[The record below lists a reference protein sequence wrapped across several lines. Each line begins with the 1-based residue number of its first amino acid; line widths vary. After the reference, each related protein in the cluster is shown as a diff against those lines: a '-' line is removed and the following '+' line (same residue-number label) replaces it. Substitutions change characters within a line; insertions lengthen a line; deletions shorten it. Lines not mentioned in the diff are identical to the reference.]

1 MSKQKIKVKGDD
13 LKTKNIVSYGVGH
26 FMNDLCASC
35 WFYFLSYYMI
45 EILKIGETNAGY
57 VMLSGQL
64 ADAIATPLVGILSD
78 KTKTRLGKRTPWYIG
93 GSVLVVASFI
103 LIFVKV
109 IPDDT
114 SDMWMLVY
122 YLTFPALFNIG
133 WASVQ
138 VSHMALCPGLSLN
151 KKNKELMVRIRTGFT
166 FMAQTIT
173 LIVSFLYFW
182 LIKDKMLQYELL
194 STTCIGLGIITTILF
209 LIFCKET
216 KLTKNILQYRETMRL
231 SLEENNMFTESLEG
245 KETRDSGPEGPE
257 VPDISEEPI
266 KEVINW
272 KYWMSKPNY
281 YAYMMVYMFIRL
293 SINVTCTVIP
303 FYLEYILKYKKT
315 ENGGTPL
322 EFSIVMLISTVGSI
336 FNSLVIQYFI
346 EKAIQSH
353 NKRKILMAISA
364 VTVVLG
370 CVPMMFLNE
379 DNRWPI
385 YGMAFIFGVGFSL
398 GLSTASSL
406 TNDVVGSK
414 GTKGAFVYGSFSFAD
429 KLSCGL
435 VLAFFLPLI
444 KTNHL
449 VLIYT
454 MSVLPPVS
462 LILGLM
468 IVYCRSES
476 PKNAMCTKN
485 FQRSIIENSRFTFIQ
500 ND

>member
-1 MSKQKIKVKGDD
+1 MSEAKIKVKGDD

-35 WFYFLSYYMI
+35 WFYFLSYYLI

-64 ADAIATPLVGILSD
+64 ADAFATPLVGIWSD
-78 KTKTRLGKRTPWYIG
+78 QTNSSLGKRTPLYIG
-93 GSVLVVASFI
+93 GSILVVASFV

-109 IPDDT
+109 IPDDIG
-114 SDMWMLVY
+114 DVWVLVY

-173 LIVSFLYFW
+173 LIISFVYFW

-194 STTCIGLGIITTILF
+194 ATTCIGLGIVTTCLF
-209 LIFCKET
+209 LIYCKEAQ
-216 KLTKNILQYRETMRL
+216 LTMNIPHYRETMRL
-231 SLEENNMFTESLEG
+231 SLEEYGTFPTDSLEVKDT
-245 KETRDSGPEGPE
+245 KESSAEANDTN
-257 VPDISEEPI
+257 EEPI
-266 KEVINW
+266 REVINW
-272 KYWMSKPNY
+272 KYWMSKSNY
-281 YAYMMVYMFIRL
+281 YAYMLVYMFIRL

-315 ENGGTPL
+315 ESGGTPL

-336 FNSLVIQYFI
+336 FNSLVIQYYI

-353 NKRKILMAISA
+353 NKRKILMLIAAI
-364 VTVVLG
+364 TVILG
-370 CVPMMFLNE
+370 CVPMMFLHEN
-379 DNRWPI
+379 NRWPI

-406 TNDVVGSK
+406 TNDVVGSR
-414 GTKGAFVYGSFSFAD
+414 GAQGAFVYGSFSFAD
-429 KLSCGL
+429 KLSCGI

-468 IVYCRSES
+468 IVFWRSKQ
-476 PKNAMCTKN
+476 PKDVTCKEK
-485 FQRSIIENSRFTFIQ
+485 FDRSIIENSRFSFIS